1 MKVDKPGTTFGPCME
16 CKHAKCQRDRLKVL
30 LKCPLCSQ
38 PIGFNTEYLLDMETS
53 APVHLACVEEQEA
66 AVAAKLKEATE

>member
-30 LKCPLCSQ
+30 LKCPLCEK
-38 PIGFNTEYLLDMETS
+38 PIGYGVEYLLNVEDS
-53 APVHLACVEEQEA
+53 APVHLSCVEEQEA
-66 AVAAKLKEATE
+66 RELAKLREATE